1 MRCILLTTNRKPY
14 EISHTPCQ
22 AQNSA
27 RISIC
32 IWRGRG
38 VIFFHFACSVDG
50 VIWGHRPSPAGGTCW
65 AGWEDDQS
73 RVSPTANRPAVRAGE
88 YILNLLLLLHRF
100 FSLSV
105 KFFPFVAP
113 LSYKSEIME
122 QCRTTGVPRHSGVPQ
137 EISKVPR
144 KKFGI

>member
-22 AQNSA
+22 AKTLPEFLPASDEVEELFF
-27 RISIC
+27 SI
-32 IWRGRG
+32 
-38 VIFFHFACSVDG
+38 
-50 VIWGHRPSPAGGTCW
+50 
-65 AGWEDDQS
+65 S
-73 RVSPTANRPAVRAGE
+73 RVQLTELFGGIAPRLPAELVEPVEKMISRESRQRPTAQLFVLVSIR
-88 YILNLLLLLHRF
+88 NLLLLLHGF
-100 FSLSV
+100 FSFSV
-105 KFFPFVAP
+105 IFFPFVAL

-144 KKFGI
+144 KKCGI